1 MKIYIFLGK
10 YFLVFLMAR
19 RTRVVIVGAGGRDF
33 HNFNVYYRDNPEY
46 EVVAF
51 TASQIPGVERRRYP
65 PELAGKLYPD
75 GIPIL
80 PEKDL
85 GEIIRKY
92 HVDEVV
98 LSYSDLT
105 YDVVGHLLSVTLANG
120 ASFKILS
127 PRETML
133 TSFRPLIAVTAT
145 RTGAGKST
153 VSRAVVRELLNR
165 GLKPVPIRHPMAYGD
180 LREMEVQVFRTY
192 EDLERWKVT
201 IEEREEYE
209 QYIRMGLPVL
219 AGVDYGKILR
229 EAEKMGDVILWD
241 GGNNDFPFY
250 RFDYMIT
257 VADAMRPGHE
267 VGSFPGEVNVRM
279 ADAVIINKVS
289 QVSEEDLRKVVD
301 NVRAV
306 NPKAR
311 IVKADMEVSVDK
323 PELIAGKKAL
333 VIEDSPTVTHGGV
346 PYAAGYVAAKK
357 FGAEEIIDPRPYAVG
372 ILKGLYQ
379 EYPHMKEVLP
389 STGYTPEQL
398 RDLEETVKRVPA
410 DVVVLGTPA
419 DITRLI
425 TIDKPVVKVRWELK
439 VVEGPTI
446 PEMIAE
452 FLERASERISG

>member
-180 LREMEVQVFRTY
+180 LREMEVQVFRSY

-372 ILKGLYQ
+372 ILKELYQ

-439 VVEGPTI
+439 VVEGLTI
-446 PEMIAE
+446 AEMIAE

>member
-372 ILKGLYQ
+372 ILKELYQ